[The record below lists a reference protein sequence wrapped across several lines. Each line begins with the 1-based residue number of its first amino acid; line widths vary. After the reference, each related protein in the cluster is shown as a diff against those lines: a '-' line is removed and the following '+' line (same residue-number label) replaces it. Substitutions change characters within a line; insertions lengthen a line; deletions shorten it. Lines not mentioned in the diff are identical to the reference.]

1 MVKTKM
7 QVMSQWREYCKQQ
20 AVENKFDLKKELI
33 VRDEC
38 AKEVTL
44 FTNCPEESYLTK
56 RIEKYTRM
64 FSSDNIKEAN
74 VYDPCWKYR
83 LDFLRWI
90 ISE

>member
-1 MVKTKM
+1 MKTKL
-7 QVMSQWREYCKQQ
+7 QVMAQWKEYCKQY
-20 AVENKFDLKKELI
+20 ALDNNFDLKKELM

-44 FTNCPEESYLTK
+44 FINHPEETHLVK

-90 ISE
+90 VSE